1 MAEFSGGSNVLL
13 KVAILVTKFFSQ
25 CHYYS
30 SDLVKSWSM
39 FLQKIL
45 KKDALELAT
54 TYFGRT

>member
-30 SDLVKSWSM
+30 SDLVKCWST

-45 KKDALELAT
+45 KNDALELAT
-54 TYFGRT
+54 IYFGKT